1 MAKRKENKI
10 SVTKLEQSLEDNI
23 VVVSYKDM
31 PDVAIE
37 VKKTIGLSSML
48 EFVEEVVSAVM
59 ADGDTDY
66 NPEFLEFLI
75 KKNVL
80 TRYANFTMP
89 SNIEKQYVLVY
100 GTPAY
105 SQVIELI
112 NMEQLYDIRGSIV
125 SRINHNKAS
134 AQADIKIEMN
144 RALSNLVE
152 FVDQV
157 QNYSEDFKDI
167 DMGKFVTKINSF
179 ENIDEE
185 KLIKSLV
192 EETARADK

>member
-23 VVVSYKDM
+23 IVVSYKDM

-112 NMEQLYDIRGSIV
+112 NMEQLYDIRSSIV
-125 SRINHNKAS
+125 ARINHNKAS

-157 QNYSEDFKDI
+157 QGYSKDFKDI
-167 DMGKFVTKINSF
+167 DMGKFITKINSF

-185 KLIKSLV
+185 KLIKSLA
-192 EETARADK
+192 EEAARVDK